1 MSTAADTLYETDFY
15 AWLQQQARALRTRNF
30 AHLDWD
36 NLVEEIED
44 MGKNHQRAL
53 QSRLEV
59 LLMHLLKWQ
68 FQPER
73 QSRSWSFTIKEQ
85 RLRIATLIQKNPS
98 LRAKIPEAIEEAY
111 GYALFAAAEETGLDR
126 AVFPTECPWTFE
138 HIMDEQFW
146 PTAETQ
152 TST

>member
-1 MSTAADTLYETDFY
+1 MSRAADNLYETDFY
-15 AWLQQQARALRTRNF
+15 AWLQQQARAIRTRNF

-44 MGKNHQRAL
+44 MGKSHHRAL

-73 QSRSWSFTIKEQ
+73 QSRSWTFTIKEQ
-85 RLRIATLIQKNPS
+85 RLRIATLIHKNPS
-98 LRAKIPEAIEEAY
+98 LQAKIPEAIEEAY
-111 GYALFAAAEETGLDR
+111 GYALFAAAEETGLDS
-126 AVFPTECPWTFE
+126 ANFPTTCPWTFAQ
-138 HIMDEQFW
+138 IMDEQFW
-146 PTAETQ
+146 PQTQ
-152 TST
+152 

>member
-1 MSTAADTLYETDFY
+1 MSSTADSLYETDFY

-44 MGKNHQRAL
+44 MGKSHHRAL

-73 QSRSWSFTIKEQ
+73 QSRSWTFTIKEQ
-85 RLRIATLIQKNPS
+85 RLRIGTLMRKNPS
-98 LRAKIPEAIEEAY
+98 LQSQVPEALKEGY
-111 GYALFAAAEETGLDR
+111 GYAVFAAAEETGLDNTT
-126 AVFPTECPWTFE
+126 FPTECPWTFTQ
-138 HIMDEQFW
+138 IMDEQFW
-146 PTAETQ
+146 PQPENPTAQ
-152 TST
+152 

>member
-15 AWLQQQARALRTRNF
+15 AWLQQQARAIRTRNF

-85 RLRIATLIQKNPS
+85 RLRLTELLSLNPS
-98 LRAKIPEAIEEAY
+98 LKSKIADAQIKAY
-111 GYALFAAAEETGLDR
+111 RYALFAAAEETGLDR
-126 AVFPTECPWTFE
+126 AGFPAECPWTFE
-138 HIMDEQFW
+138 QIMDEQFW
-146 PTAETQ
+146 PTAEKQ